1 MGEKG
6 ISRRSFLKWSAG
18 ALASVAL
25 LEFERPARAFAA
37 EAGGAATLS
46 EIPASVEQIARES
59 PLIKENMAKLDA
71 YAASLKESGLRTK
84 VQGVLENLST
94 AACPRPSSSR
104 RHARTTIRAARKTRR
119 TSSAG
124 CRRRASLRARMPS
137 RSVCSRR
144 RGKLVAPIGAE
155 GFLVHLGDHDWV
167 LSGFAAARCVAYL
180 RDYAKRSFGT
190 LPEARFNA
198 LRNYVGSRVSYMRL
212 YQAIA
217 QGGADALMASV
228 VKAQACLRRAAGKMR
243 EAWRERAPT
252 PAAVGF
258 AFHRR
263 RMVDL
268 VAPAGKI
275 KARQA
280 SARMIW

>member
-1 MGEKG
+1 M
-6 ISRRSFLKWSAG
+6 
-18 ALASVAL
+18 
-25 LEFERPARAFAA
+25 
-37 EAGGAATLS
+37 
-46 EIPASVEQIARES
+46 PASVVVAQACAHNHPGSE
-59 PLIKENMAKLDA
+59 KDA
-71 YAASLKESGLRTK
+71 ADVERWL
-84 VQGVLENLST
+84 Q
-94 AACPRPSSSR
+94 AACILVGKD
-104 RHARTTIRAARKTRR
+104 AVALGLLTAE
-119 TSSAG
+119 
-124 CRRRASLRARMPS
+124 
-137 RSVCSRR
+137 
-144 RGKLVAPIGAE
+144 GKLVAPIGAE

>member
-1 MGEKG
+1 M
-6 ISRRSFLKWSAG
+6 
-18 ALASVAL
+18 
-25 LEFERPARAFAA
+25 
-37 EAGGAATLS
+37 
-46 EIPASVEQIARES
+46 PASVVVAQACAHNHPGSE
-59 PLIKENMAKLDA
+59 KDA
-71 YAASLKESGLRTK
+71 ADVERWL
-84 VQGVLENLST
+84 Q
-94 AACPRPSSSR
+94 AAC
-104 RHARTTIRAARKTRR
+104 IL
-119 TSSAG
+119 AG
-124 CRRRASLRARMPS
+124 KDAVALGLLTAE
-137 RSVCSRR
+137 
-144 RGKLVAPIGAE
+144 GKLVAPIGAE

-268 VAPAGKI
+268 VAPADKI

-280 SARMIW
+280 PAQGSSGNVGWQEPSAGIWESRRRFFMCARPALYQMLQKHPVSSAILNMIPGRGAVR

>member
-46 EIPASVEQIARES
+46 EIPASAEQIARES

-124 CRRRASLRARMPS
+124 CRRRHPCGQGCRRARS
-137 RSVCSRR
+137 AHGGGEAR
-144 RGKLVAPIGAE
+144 GAE

>member
-46 EIPASVEQIARES
+46 EIPASAEQIARES

-71 YAASLKESGLRTK
+71 YAPSLKESGLRTK

-144 RGKLVAPIGAE
+144 RGSSWRRG
-155 GFLVHLGDHDWV
+155 
-167 LSGFAAARCVAYL
+167 
-180 RDYAKRSFGT
+180 
-190 LPEARFNA
+190 LPRP
-198 LRNYVGSRVSYMRL
+198 SRR
-212 YQAIA
+212 
-217 QGGADALMASV
+217 
-228 VKAQACLRRAAGKMR
+228 
-243 EAWRERAPT
+243 P
-252 PAAVGF
+252 
-258 AFHRR
+258 
-263 RMVDL
+263 
-268 VAPAGKI
+268 
-275 KARQA
+275 
-280 SARMIW
+280 

>member
-1 MGEKG
+1 M
-6 ISRRSFLKWSAG
+6 
-18 ALASVAL
+18 
-25 LEFERPARAFAA
+25 
-37 EAGGAATLS
+37 
-46 EIPASVEQIARES
+46 PASVVVAQACAHNHPGSE
-59 PLIKENMAKLDA
+59 KDA
-71 YAASLKESGLRTK
+71 ADVERWL
-84 VQGVLENLST
+84 Q
-94 AACPRPSSSR
+94 AAC
-104 RHARTTIRAARKTRR
+104 IL
-119 TSSAG
+119 AG
-124 CRRRASLRARMPS
+124 KDAVALGLLTAE
-137 RSVCSRR
+137 
-144 RGKLVAPIGAE
+144 GKLVAPIGAE

-167 LSGFAAARCVAYL
+167 LSGFAA
-180 RDYAKRSFGT
+180 
-190 LPEARFNA
+190 ARFNA

>member
-1 MGEKG
+1 MLHRIIRNGSQAAS
-6 ISRRSFLKWSAG
+6 ILAG
-18 ALASVAL
+18 KDAVAL
-25 LEFERPARAFAA
+25 GLLTA
-37 EAGGAATLS
+37 E
-46 EIPASVEQIARES
+46 
-59 PLIKENMAKLDA
+59 
-71 YAASLKESGLRTK
+71 
-84 VQGVLENLST
+84 
-94 AACPRPSSSR
+94 
-104 RHARTTIRAARKTRR
+104 
-119 TSSAG
+119 
-124 CRRRASLRARMPS
+124 
-137 RSVCSRR
+137 
-144 RGKLVAPIGAE
+144 GKLVAPIGAE

-180 RDYAKRSFGT
+180 NDYAKRTYGN

-217 QGGADALMASV
+217 PGRAAARGAPGGNAA
-228 VKAQACLRRAAGKMR
+228 ACLRRAAGKMR

-258 AFHRR
+258 AFHRH

-280 SARMIW
+280 PAQG

>member
-37 EAGGAATLS
+37 EAAPS
-46 EIPASVEQIARES
+46 QRFP
-59 PLIKENMAKLDA
+59 
-71 YAASLKESGLRTK
+71 
-84 VQGVLENLST
+84 
-94 AACPRPSSSR
+94 PRPSRSRGSRRSSR
-104 RHARTTIRAARKTRR
+104 RTWQSSMPMRRASKRAVCAQRYRACSRIYLPRHARVR
-119 TSSAG
+119 
-124 CRRRASLRARMPS
+124 RRRAGMRAQPS
-137 RSVCSRR
+137 GQRERR
-144 RGKLVAPIGAE
+144 GGRRALAAGGGILAGKDAVALGLLTAEGKLVAPIGAE